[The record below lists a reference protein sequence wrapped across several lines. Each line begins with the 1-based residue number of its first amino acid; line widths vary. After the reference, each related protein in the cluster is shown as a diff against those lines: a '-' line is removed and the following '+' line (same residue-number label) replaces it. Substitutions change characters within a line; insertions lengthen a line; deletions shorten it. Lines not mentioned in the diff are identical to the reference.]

1 MNLEKDNF
9 KKKQVYSNKVI
20 QYALL
25 LRYTSLQS
33 YKLLL
38 DQLSLPSISLLNK
51 IKEGT
56 IDALKAAKLLLE
68 NSSISKDV
76 VVLFGE
82 MYLQKCVEYCRGEFF
97 GSNISNKL

>member
-1 MNLEKDNF
+1 MNLEKDSF
-9 KKKQVYSNKVI
+9 KRNQFYSSKVI

-38 DQLSLPSISLLNK
+38 DQFSLPSTSLLNK

-56 IDALKAAKLLLE
+56 IDTLKAAKILLE
-68 NSSISKDV
+68 NNSISKDV

-97 GSNISNKL
+97 RSNINNKL

>member
-1 MNLEKDNF
+1 MNLEKDSF
-9 KKKQVYSNKVI
+9 KKNQFYSSKVI

-38 DQLSLPSISLLNK
+38 DQFSLPSTSLLNK

-68 NSSISKDV
+68 NNSISKDV

-82 MYLQKCVEYCRGEFF
+82 MYLQNCVEYCRGEFF
-97 GSNISNKL
+97 RSNINNKL